1 MICTKRTHLALIL
14 GFARVRSS
22 GEPPPKEFRNVQSV
36 KLADVGRRSERV
48 RFRRALLLLLMTL
61 VLPGS
66 AQLMCGNKVVG
77 RAALRIV
84 GILVLGAVLVV
95 WYEGKKGLLELGFES
110 WALVALQTGIVVLG
124 LCWLAL
130 FMDAWR
136 LGRPPTL
143 VRSHRATVS
152 VLSLALMGVVATP
165 AAFSANLIQ
174 THRNFLD
181 TTFESG
187 GIRDLY
193 NGRLNI
199 LLLGGDGGD
208 DRTGIRTDSI
218 TLASIDVSSGKTI
231 LFSLPRNLQN
241 VQFPPG
247 TPMDAQFPNGFPD
260 FLFGV
265 YTYGAE
271 HPQLFKGAKDPG
283 ALAVQQAVAQT
294 LGIPVHY
301 YALVNLAGFQSVV
314 NALGGVTIR
323 VNERLPIGGGH
334 NLSGV
339 AMPIRGY
346 IEPGLQK
353 LDGYHA
359 LWYARSRSS
368 TNDYDRIT
376 RQKCMMGAILR
387 AADPEKILFNYQKLT
402 KASKQVLTTD
412 LSIDAVQHLIGVVDG
427 AKKSKIT
434 SVQFIPPAIDPT
446 APDVNYIRAQVQK
459 ALADADKPTP
469 TPKPS
474 PTPVKKK
481 KGKKP
486 TPTPLPTGAA
496 NIVAGE
502 GMSLD
507 DTCQYS

>member
-1 MICTKRTHLALIL
+1 
-14 GFARVRSS
+14 V
-22 GEPPPKEFRNVQSV
+22 PKEIRIVQSAR
-36 KLADVGRRSERV
+36 LADVGRRSELV
-48 RFRRALLLLLMTL
+48 RFRRALVLLCMTL

-66 AQLMCGNKVVG
+66 AQLFCGNKVVG
-77 RAALRIV
+77 RAALRVV
-84 GILVLGAVLVV
+84 GILLLGAVVVV
-95 WYEGKKGLLELGFES
+95 WWEGKDGLLELSFES
-110 WALVALQTGIVVLG
+110 WVLIAMQSGIVVLG

-152 VLSLALMGVVATP
+152 VLSLALMATVATP
-165 AAFSANLIQ
+165 AAYSANLIQ
-174 THRNFLD
+174 THRTFLE
-181 TTFESG
+181 TTFEKG

-218 TLASIDVSSGKTI
+218 TLASIDVSNGKTV
-231 LFSLPRNLQN
+231 LFSLPRNMQYA
-241 VQFPPG
+241 QFPPG

-260 FLFGV
+260 FFFGI
-265 YTYGAE
+265 YTYGQE
-271 HPQLFKGAKDPG
+271 HPDLFKGAKDPG

-301 YALVNLAGFQSVV
+301 YALVNLAGFESVV

-323 VNERLPIGGGH
+323 VQERLPIGGGH
-334 NLSGV
+334 NLAGV

-346 IEPGLQK
+346 IEPGLQEM
-353 LDGYHA
+353 DGYHA
-359 LWYARSRSS
+359 LWYARSRAS
-368 TNDYDRIT
+368 TDDYDRIT

-387 AADPEKILFNYQKLT
+387 AADPKSILLHYSKLT

-412 LSIDAVQHLIGVVDG
+412 LSIDAVQRLIEVVPD
-427 AKKSKIT
+427 AKNQKIR
-434 SVQFIPPAIDPT
+434 SVQFIPPAVNP
-446 APDVNYIRAQVQK
+446 ANPDLAYIRAQVQK
-459 ALADADKPTP
+459 ALAEAAQPDPTP

-474 PTPVKKK
+474 VTPKKKKAKKPSASPTPVP
-481 KGKKP
+481 GK
-486 TPTPLPTGAA
+486 

-502 GMSLD
+502 PMSLD